1 MDKGAFKVLL
11 AAGAICG
18 VVCLAYL
25 AYSRPG
31 YFTSQTYLGGLLALE
46 FLAVAVWFYRRAF
59 FPLVIV
65 TFLLAGMHVP
75 LSSVW
80 TMARWGVLAAGGM
93 IGSVIVFKERRF
105 SFGTFHIIALF
116 SILAALMSSAVSRFT
131 TVSSLKVL
139 SLLLLFA
146 YASSGVRLAVE
157 NRESR
162 FFTGLVVGCE
172 ILVGVIA
179 ISHFLGMSVLG
190 NPNSLGAVMGVVG
203 APLLLWASLVPQ
215 ETFTRRRRLALCA
228 VAGYLTLTSHARAS
242 ILAAFLSCAMLCLL
256 LRKYKL
262 LAQGIAVFAIVIASL
277 AIVQPHV
284 YTSAV
289 SSFTTDVLY
298 KGKDPS
304 DGLLGSRQ
312 SPWQNAMDTIRDHF
326 WFGTGFGTS
335 DTDLDPTGNL
345 GKFASTSLASLEH
358 GSSYLAIV
366 AWVGMLGVLPFIL
379 LLVSLFKRIVGTLIW
394 TARTVNPNHPAVPL
408 AIVLL
413 AGLIHAGF
421 EDWLFAPG
429 YYLCTFFWSLAF
441 IFVDQTA
448 FLSIPQSRG
457 ALFNRIR
464 PERHDLYVVAPGR

>member
-179 ISHFLGMSVLG
+179 ISHFLGMSVMG

-215 ETFTRRRRLALCA
+215 ETFTRRRRLR
-228 VAGYLTLTSHARAS
+228 S
-242 ILAAFLSCAMLCLL
+242 
-256 LRKYKL
+256 LRGC
-262 LAQGIAVFAIVIASL
+262 GIFDAYE
-277 AIVQPHV
+277 PC
-284 YTSAV
+284 
-289 SSFTTDVLY
+289 
-298 KGKDPS
+298 
-304 DGLLGSRQ
+304 SRQ
-312 SPWQNAMDTIRDHF
+312 HSRRIPFVRHALSFAEKVQTT
-326 WFGTGFGTS
+326 GTG
-335 DTDLDPTGNL
+335 
-345 GKFASTSLASLEH
+345 H
-358 GSSYLAIV
+358 
-366 AWVGMLGVLPFIL
+366 
-379 LLVSLFKRIVGTLIW
+379 R
-394 TARTVNPNHPAVPL
+394 
-408 AIVLL
+408 
-413 AGLIHAGF
+413 
-421 EDWLFAPG
+421 
-429 YYLCTFFWSLAF
+429 
-441 IFVDQTA
+441 
-448 FLSIPQSRG
+448 
-457 ALFNRIR
+457 RIR
-464 PERHDLYVVAPGR
+464 HRYCVLGHFPASCLHDCCFFVYYGCFVQG

>member
-31 YFTSQTYLGGLLALE
+31 YFTSQTYSGGLLALE

-65 TFLLAGMHVP
+65 TFLFAGMHIP
-75 LSSVW
+75 LGSVW
-80 TMARWGVLAAGGM
+80 TMARWGVLAAGAM

-105 SFGTFHIIALF
+105 SFGSFHIIALF
-116 SILAALMSSAVSRFT
+116 SILAALMSAAVSRFA

-139 SLLLLFA
+139 SLLLLFV
-146 YASSGVRLAVE
+146 YASSGARLAVE

-172 ILVGVIA
+172 IFVGVIA
-179 ISHFLGMSVLG
+179 VSYFLGTSIMG

-215 ETFTRRRRLALCA
+215 ETFTRRRRLALSA
-228 VAGYLTLTSHARAS
+228 IAGYLTLTSHARAS
-242 ILAAFLSCAMLCLL
+242 ILAAFASCAVLCLL
-256 LRKYKL
+256 LRKYKQ

-277 AIVQPHV
+277 AIFQPHV
-284 YTSAV
+284 YSTAV

-304 DGLLGSRQ
+304 ASLLGSRE
-312 SPWQNAMDTIRDHF
+312 SPWQNAMDTIRSHF

-335 DTDLDPTGNL
+335 DTAQDPTENL

-358 GSSYLAIV
+358 GSSYLAIIS
-366 AWVGMLGVLPFIL
+366 WVGMLGVLPFIFL
-379 LLVSLFKRIVGTLIW
+379 LASIFKRIVL
-394 TARTVNPNHPAVPL
+394 
-408 AIVLL
+408 
-413 AGLIHAGF
+413 
-421 EDWLFAPG
+421 
-429 YYLCTFFWSLAF
+429 YL
-441 IFVDQTA
+441 
-448 FLSIPQSRG
+448 
-457 ALFNRIR
+457 
-464 PERHDLYVVAPGR
+464 DLDRENGKSEPSCCSSCHRVTRWIDSCWF